1 MQEKNFILQSR
12 RLSFRRMEKSHLQ
25 NLTALDT
32 NPEVRAY
39 FPNGI
44 SSQPE
49 TQKRIKRSRK
59 SFEGKGYCDFA
70 IIHKQSEKFVGRAGF
85 GDIEGGEIEVGY
97 VLLKEFWGR
106 GLAQE
111 ALKALLAWAQESIQ
125 AKRILAYAPVS
136 HFASINVMKKGDMQ
150 YLKTEKIR
158 NIDYVFYEYRL

>member
-1 MQEKNFILQSR
+1 
-12 RLSFRRMEKSHLQ
+12 MEESHLEH
-25 NLTALDT
+25 LTALDM

-44 SSQPE
+44 SSQAE
-49 TQKRIKRSRK
+49 TQKRIRRNRK
-59 SFEGKGYCDFA
+59 SFEEKGYCDFA
-70 IIHKQSEKFVGRAGF
+70 VFHKKSELFVGRAGF

-125 AKRILAYAPVS
+125 AKRILAYAPVA
-136 HFASINVMKKGDMQ
+136 HFASLNVMKKCDMR
-150 YLKTEKIR
+150 YLKTEKILDI
-158 NIDYVFYEYRL
+158 NYVFYEYRL